1 MEWNDAGRATR
12 RPAAC
17 RSITSRGRAG
27 QSRPYPAVIN
37 TGMFLLPVRL
47 GLHLWPFFN
56 VCFRRKQPAGA
67 VGLCGHACR
76 SHLPLMTRGA
86 AGTTCLRRRVAVR
99 VRQAGSSGF
108 PDPQQT
114 GGHVVVVGKRNQSL
128 VARTHARTGAAV
140 GCCCAVAARLPLL
153 IMTARW
159 GL

>member
-1 MEWNDAGRATR
+1 MQVHHEQRQSRSIAAVPCSNQYRNV
-12 RPAAC
+12 PAAC
-17 RSITSRGRAG
+17 PP
-27 QSRPYPAVIN
+27 RPPLVAL
-37 TGMFLLPVRL
+37 FQCL
-47 GLHLWPFFN
+47 FSKK
-56 VCFRRKQPAGA
+56 KQPAGA